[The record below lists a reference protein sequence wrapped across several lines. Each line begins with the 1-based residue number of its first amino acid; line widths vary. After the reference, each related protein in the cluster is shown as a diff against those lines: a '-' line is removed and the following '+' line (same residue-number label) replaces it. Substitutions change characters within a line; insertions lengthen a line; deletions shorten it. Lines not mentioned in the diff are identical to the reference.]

1 MTQMEK
7 AKTVCA
13 LVGPTASGK
22 TGASLAVAGALHME
36 IVSADSMQ
44 VYRGMDI
51 GTAKVTPQ
59 ERALVPHHMID
70 IVEPYEK
77 YTAARYQSEGRA
89 VVEEIF
95 SRGKMPLIV
104 GGTGLY
110 VSALIDGMNFAETEG
125 GGEERHRWEEYLTHN
140 GAQALHGRL
149 CEIDPIAA
157 ARLHPNDTRRVIR
170 ALEVHALTGET
181 LSDKAKKREP
191 FYHARIA
198 GLSLEREV
206 LYARIDERVLAM
218 IQNGLQEE
226 AKVLFSSHAPTAAQ
240 ALGYKELFGVFRGE
254 STIEE
259 AIPLIQRETRRY
271 AKRQM
276 TWFRRDQRIRWFDA
290 GDADLIRSLT
300 EYFKDA

>member
-1 MTQMEK
+1 MKRLPAFLILTIITLV
-7 AKTVCA
+7 AAILLTV
-13 LVGPTASGK
+13 VDSITRGP
-22 TGASLAVAGALHME
+22 
-36 IVSADSMQ
+36 I
-44 VYRGMDI
+44 
-51 GTAKVTPQ
+51 
-59 ERALVPHHMID
+59 ERAALEAAH
-70 IVEPYEK
+70 
-77 YTAARYQSEGRA
+77 AARFALLPAAENFEETEAAEEGLDSLHTGVANGQA
-89 VVEEIF
+89 VGRVAAVTVSGYAGPIEVMI
-95 SRGKMPLIV
+95 GVDTDGNLTGINV
-104 GGTGLY
+104 GG
-110 VSALIDGMNFAETEG
+110 SNFAETEG
-125 GGEERHRWEEYLTHN
+125 GGEERHRWEEYLAHN
-140 GAQALHGRL
+140 GAQALHDHLR
-149 CEIDPIAA
+149 EIDPIAA

-226 AKVLFSSHAPTAAQ
+226 AEALFSSHAPTAAQ